1 MQEGTWWFIPRIV
14 SRLLYIA
21 GHKWEWVHPLI
32 TAVIPYLLSRM
43 NHQVCLQF
51 MAIFTGKR
59 QRMDLG
65 VVSFQTRMR
74 CWGRLNSGWADKNL
88 FEVPN
93 DVSDFNENWKCMVL
107 IHLGAKM
114 EHTLWSYPSEKSSSK
129 SQSLHVQVSWK
140 LVFPHLPGEGC

>member
-74 CWGRLNSGWADKNL
+74 CWGRLNSGWVIRTSLKFQMMYLTSTKTEMYGFD
-88 FEVPN
+88 P
-93 DVSDFNENWKCMVL
+93 
-107 IHLGAKM
+107 LG
-114 EHTLWSYPSEKSSSK
+114 
-129 SQSLHVQVSWK
+129 
-140 LVFPHLPGEGC
+140 G